1 MASAET
7 ERGRGIAMP
16 STAIYRE
23 LMAVLEGR
31 RVELGLSMATVND
44 LAGLQDG
51 FFAKML
57 YPDTPS
63 GRQARWETVQL
74 AVEALFGK
82 GFSVQIV
89 ADAEENRRLTTAP
102 VIDAGASANA
112 RQIRHWRH
120 TKHFVNL
127 GRLGGLARAAK
138 HGGKK
143 LSRIASKAQKK
154 RWKRARA
161 ARRSGELHK
170 AANETRAT

>member
-1 MASAET
+1 
-7 ERGRGIAMP
+7 MP

-44 LAGLQDG
+44 MSGLQDG

-82 GFSVQIV
+82 GFTVHIV
-89 ADAEENRRLTTAP
+89 ADAEENRRITSAP
-102 VIDAGASANA
+102 IISADISTNA
-112 RQIRHWRH
+112 RKIRHWRH
-120 TKHFVNL
+120 SRHFSEL
-127 GRLGGLARAAK
+127 
-138 HGGKK
+138 GKK
-143 LSRIASKAQKK
+143 GAAARSKLPKHRLTAIYRKAAKK
-154 RWKRARA
+154 RWKRVRDAKRAGLAHKATNEARA
-161 ARRSGELHK
+161 
-170 AANETRAT
+170 T